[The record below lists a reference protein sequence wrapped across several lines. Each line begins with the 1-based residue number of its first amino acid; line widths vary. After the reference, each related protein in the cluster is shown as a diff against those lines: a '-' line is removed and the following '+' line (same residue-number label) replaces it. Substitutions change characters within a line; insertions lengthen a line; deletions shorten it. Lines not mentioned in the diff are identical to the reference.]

1 MEGFVIKYNDIYD
14 LLWEYK
20 EKLEGLIEK
29 LEACENSVR
38 FFIESESFQ
47 GESANAIKSYLN
59 DIHITMLSSFKVT
72 AQNFLDN
79 IVLYKAGYYE
89 IDSSTNFVLPEE
101 TIEEFRKKLSNGC
114 TDTKECAGEVYGA
127 VSGIS
132 DIFAVSQPDT
142 NGVFRIHEQLEQELL
157 QFISDIETQESN
169 TVKALENS
177 TDLLIESL
185 QACIGKIGTNWT
197 DINHYESNS
206 FYTDTDA
213 YTLAGLS
220 QIFYQQHQD
229 YQEVY
234 EQIWGQE
241 QALKDAAEARETQ
254 GIWKTVGG
262 GALIVTGVLCIAATG
277 GAATPIVV
285 AGWGIGGGT
294 VAFGVADSIEGAQ
307 DIYYGSMGDIDST
320 SINQLKDVIFQG
332 NEEAYYFT
340 ENVFAFAASAFIPI
354 SRASVAGNL
363 TFRSG
368 ATIVGKEGISTLAGA
383 GVSDITMN
391 LTDNQT
397 ASMLMGMLAS
407 GVTAHGLNGLDTR
420 FNISGNKWYSKS
432 AYSEFKKLGID
443 KQIETFN
450 GLNSEEIYNLVKNS
464 PEAWAVEGYDL
475 ITPDNAK
482 DFIKLTTNSAGEV
495 SFNLDW
501 PKYGG
506 YNPSTISSIGNL
518 EGKIPVS
525 RDGGDG
531 GYTMGFG
538 KNADGTYADNS
549 QRAIPKSSA
558 EVSTGTFDVDLY
570 KKTVDIVTSEENM
583 SNKIQKLMELGI
595 EDDVAEDMLKDYNNW
610 KTKPEIVGENN
621 IADGASIAGNSVE
634 AKYGYYGNAAAWDVG
649 DIHMNGGA
657 GQMNTIYSWG
667 TLKEAGI
674 ISDVGIAVIN

>member
-20 EKLEGLIEK
+20 EKLEGLIAK
-29 LEACENSVR
+29 LEACENSIR
-38 FFIESESFQ
+38 FFMESESFQ

-132 DIFAVSQPDT
+132 DVFTVSQPDT

-206 FYTDTDA
+206 FYTDTDV

-234 EQIWGQE
+234 DQIWGQE
-241 QALKDAAEARETQ
+241 QALKDAAEERETQ

-262 GALIVTGVLCIAATG
+262 GVLIVTGVLCIAATG

-332 NEEAYYFT
+332 NEEAYYFA
-340 ENVFAFAASAFIPI
+340 ENIFAFAASAFIPI
-354 SRASVAGNL
+354 SQASVAGNL

-368 ATIVGKEGISTLAGA
+368 ATIVGKEAISVAAGEGA
-383 GVSDITMN
+383 SQITMN
-391 LTDNQT
+391 VTGNQT
-397 ASMLMGMLAS
+397 ASMLVGMMAS
-407 GVTAHGLNGLDTR
+407 GVTAHGLNGMDGK
-420 FNISGNKWYSKS
+420 FNISGNKSDSTSVQHAVGS
-432 AYSEFKKLGID
+432 ANQAQSVLDGINPKYFNPESRFGGGFYVGADADTIVAELAEHGNTAKYAISYDMNLSGQKVLDLTDPKIASEWGYVQNLTSTKACQNIGELARTKGYNVIKFQSYRGDGIN
-443 KQIETFN
+443 FV
-450 GLNSEEIYNLVKNS
+450 IYNNFENILS
-464 PEAWAVEGYDL
+464 PRNV
-475 ITPDNAK
+475 TP
-482 DFIKLTTNSAGEV
+482 
-495 SFNLDW
+495 
-501 PKYGG
+501 
-506 YNPSTISSIGNL
+506 
-518 EGKIPVS
+518 
-525 RDGGDG
+525 
-531 GYTMGFG
+531 
-538 KNADGTYADNS
+538 
-549 QRAIPKSSA
+549 
-558 EVSTGTFDVDLY
+558 VD
-570 KKTVDIVTSEENM
+570 
-583 SNKIQKLMELGI
+583 
-595 EDDVAEDMLKDYNNW
+595 
-610 KTKPEIVGENN
+610 
-621 IADGASIAGNSVE
+621 
-634 AKYGYYGNAAAWDVG
+634 
-649 DIHMNGGA
+649 
-657 GQMNTIYSWG
+657 
-667 TLKEAGI
+667 
-674 ISDVGIAVIN
+674 

>member
-20 EKLEGLIEK
+20 EKLEGLIAK
-29 LEACENSVR
+29 LEACENSIR
-38 FFIESESFQ
+38 FFMESESFQ

-101 TIEEFRKKLSNGC
+101 TIEEFREKLSTGC

-157 QFISDIETQESN
+157 QFISDIENQESN

-234 EQIWGQE
+234 DQIWGQE
-241 QALKDAAEARETQ
+241 QALKDAAEERETQ

-262 GALIVTGVLCIAATG
+262 GVLIVTGVLCIAATG

-294 VAFGVADSIEGAQ
+294 VAFGVADSVEGAQ

-332 NEEAYYFT
+332 NEDAYYFA
-340 ENVFAFAASAFIPI
+340 ENIFAFAASAFIPI
-354 SRASVAGNL
+354 SQASVAGNL

-368 ATIVGKEGISTLAGA
+368 TTIVAKEGISTLAGA

-407 GVTAHGLNGLDTR
+407 GVTAHGLNGIDGK
-420 FNISGNKWYSKS
+420 FNISGNKSGNTSVQHAVGS
-432 AYSEFKKLGID
+432 ANQAQSVLDGINPKYFNPESRFGGGFYVGADADTIVAELAEHGNTAKYAISYDMNLSGQKVLDLTDPKIASEWGYVQNLTSTKACQNIGELARTKGYNVIKFQSYRGDGIN
-443 KQIETFN
+443 FV
-450 GLNSEEIYNLVKNS
+450 IYNNFENILS
-464 PEAWAVEGYDL
+464 PRNV
-475 ITPDNAK
+475 TP
-482 DFIKLTTNSAGEV
+482 
-495 SFNLDW
+495 
-501 PKYGG
+501 
-506 YNPSTISSIGNL
+506 
-518 EGKIPVS
+518 
-525 RDGGDG
+525 
-531 GYTMGFG
+531 
-538 KNADGTYADNS
+538 
-549 QRAIPKSSA
+549 
-558 EVSTGTFDVDLY
+558 VD
-570 KKTVDIVTSEENM
+570 
-583 SNKIQKLMELGI
+583 
-595 EDDVAEDMLKDYNNW
+595 
-610 KTKPEIVGENN
+610 
-621 IADGASIAGNSVE
+621 
-634 AKYGYYGNAAAWDVG
+634 
-649 DIHMNGGA
+649 
-657 GQMNTIYSWG
+657 
-667 TLKEAGI
+667 
-674 ISDVGIAVIN
+674 

>member
-20 EKLEGLIEK
+20 EKLEGLIAK
-29 LEACENSVR
+29 LEACENSIR

-101 TIEEFRKKLSNGC
+101 TIQEFRKKLSNGC
-114 TDTKECAGEVYGA
+114 TDTEECAGEVYGA

-234 EQIWGQE
+234 DQIWGQE
-241 QALKDAAEARETQ
+241 QALKDAAEERETQ

-262 GALIVTGVLCIAATG
+262 SALIVTGVLCIAATG

-294 VAFGVADSIEGAQ
+294 VAFGVADSVEGAQ

-340 ENVFAFAASAFIPI
+340 ENVFAFAASALIPI
-354 SRASVAGNL
+354 SQASVAGNL

-368 ATIVGKEGISTLAGA
+368 AAIVGKEGISTLAGA

-407 GVTAHGLNGLDTR
+407 GVTAHGLNGIDAKY
-420 FNISGNKWYSKS
+420 NISGNREVIFYNEFSERAS
-432 AYSEFKKLGID
+432 AA
-443 KQIETFN
+443 
-450 GLNSEEIYNLVKNS
+450 GLNSTQIAEAYEALKAGDYAKMASYFDTSSPHNGAVFWSGNKEGAAAYADGIGGTIMEQTSGGQVFDDWSILQKMYPEWGTGTALDQKPIWEALSSQYANGASGDVSYAHPFGYTGNVWEEIEKKI
-464 PEAWAVEGYDL
+464 L
-475 ITPDNAK
+475 IEKMKT
-482 DFIKLTTNSAGEV
+482 GEV
-495 SFNLDW
+495 S
-501 PKYGG
+501 
-506 YNPSTISSIGNL
+506 
-518 EGKIPVS
+518 
-525 RDGGDG
+525 
-531 GYTMGFG
+531 
-538 KNADGTYADNS
+538 
-549 QRAIPKSSA
+549 
-558 EVSTGTFDVDLY
+558 
-570 KKTVDIVTSEENM
+570 
-583 SNKIQKLMELGI
+583 GI
-595 EDDVAEDMLKDYNNW
+595 EEV
-610 KTKPEIVGENN
+610 I
-621 IADGASIAGNSVE
+621 I
-634 AKYGYYGNAAAWDVG
+634 
-649 DIHMNGGA
+649 NG
-657 GQMNTIYSWG
+657 
-667 TLKEAGI
+667 K
-674 ISDVGIAVIN
+674 

>member
-1 MEGFVIKYNDIYD
+1 MEGFVIKYNDIYE

-20 EKLEGLIEK
+20 EKLEGLIAK
-29 LEACENSVR
+29 LEACENSIR
-38 FFIESESFQ
+38 FFMESESFQ

-101 TIEEFRKKLSNGC
+101 TIEEFRKKLGTGC
-114 TDTKECAGEVYGA
+114 TDTEECAGEVYGA

-142 NGVFRIHEQLEQELL
+142 NRVFRIHEQLEQELL
-157 QFISDIETQESN
+157 QFISAIETQESN

-206 FYTDTDA
+206 FYTDTDV

-234 EQIWGQE
+234 DQIWDQE
-241 QALKDAAEARETQ
+241 QALKDAAEERETQ

-262 GALIVTGVLCIAATG
+262 GVLIVTGVLCIAATG

-294 VAFGVADSIEGAQ
+294 IAFGVADSVEGAQ

-332 NEEAYYFT
+332 NEEAYYFA
-340 ENVFAFAASAFIPI
+340 ENIFAFAASAFIPI

-407 GVTAHGLNGLDTR
+407 GVTAHGLNGIDAKY
-420 FNISGNKWYSKS
+420 NISGNREVIFYNEFSERAS
-432 AYSEFKKLGID
+432 AA
-443 KQIETFN
+443 
-450 GLNSEEIYNLVKNS
+450 GLNSTQIAEAYEALKAGDYAKMASYFDTSSPHNGAVFWSGNKEGAAAYADGIGGTIMEQTSGGQVFDDWSILQKMYPEWGTGTALDQKPIWEALSSQYANGASGDVSYAHPFGYTGNVWEEIEKKI
-464 PEAWAVEGYDL
+464 L
-475 ITPDNAK
+475 IEKMKT
-482 DFIKLTTNSAGEV
+482 GEV
-495 SFNLDW
+495 S
-501 PKYGG
+501 
-506 YNPSTISSIGNL
+506 
-518 EGKIPVS
+518 
-525 RDGGDG
+525 
-531 GYTMGFG
+531 
-538 KNADGTYADNS
+538 
-549 QRAIPKSSA
+549 
-558 EVSTGTFDVDLY
+558 
-570 KKTVDIVTSEENM
+570 
-583 SNKIQKLMELGI
+583 GI
-595 EDDVAEDMLKDYNNW
+595 EEV
-610 KTKPEIVGENN
+610 I
-621 IADGASIAGNSVE
+621 I
-634 AKYGYYGNAAAWDVG
+634 
-649 DIHMNGGA
+649 NG
-657 GQMNTIYSWG
+657 
-667 TLKEAGI
+667 K
-674 ISDVGIAVIN
+674 

>member
-20 EKLEGLIEK
+20 EKLEGLIAK
-29 LEACENSVR
+29 LEACENSIR
-38 FFIESESFQ
+38 FFMESESFQ

-157 QFISDIETQESN
+157 QFISDIENQESN

-185 QACIGKIGTNWT
+185 QACIGKIGTSWT

-206 FYTDTDA
+206 FYTDTDV

-234 EQIWGQE
+234 DQIWGQE
-241 QALKDAAEARETQ
+241 QALKDAAEERETQ
-254 GIWKTVGG
+254 GIWKTVEGG
-262 GALIVTGVLCIAATG
+262 VLIVTGVLCIAATG

-294 VAFGVADSIEGAQ
+294 VAFGVADSVEGAQ
-307 DIYYGSMGDIDST
+307 DIYYGSIGDIDST

-332 NEEAYYFT
+332 NEDAYYFA
-340 ENVFAFAASAFIPI
+340 ENIFAFAASAFIPI

-368 ATIVGKEGISTLAGA
+368 ATIVGKEAISVAAGEGA
-383 GVSDITMN
+383 SQITMN
-391 LTDNQT
+391 VTGNQT
-397 ASMLMGMLAS
+397 ASMLAGMMAS
-407 GVTAHGLNGLDTR
+407 GVTAHGLNGMDGK
-420 FNISGNKWYSKS
+420 FNISGNKSGNTSVQHAVGS
-432 AYSEFKKLGID
+432 ANQAQSVLDGINPKYFNPESRFGGGFYVGADADTIVAELAEHGNTAKYAISYDMNLSGQKVLDLTDPKIASEWGYVQNLTSTKACQNIGELARTKGYNVIKFQSYRGDGI
-443 KQIETFN
+443 N
-450 GLNSEEIYNLVKNS
+450 YVIYNNFENILS
-464 PEAWAVEGYDL
+464 PRNV
-475 ITPDNAK
+475 TP
-482 DFIKLTTNSAGEV
+482 
-495 SFNLDW
+495 
-501 PKYGG
+501 
-506 YNPSTISSIGNL
+506 
-518 EGKIPVS
+518 
-525 RDGGDG
+525 
-531 GYTMGFG
+531 
-538 KNADGTYADNS
+538 
-549 QRAIPKSSA
+549 
-558 EVSTGTFDVDLY
+558 VD
-570 KKTVDIVTSEENM
+570 
-583 SNKIQKLMELGI
+583 
-595 EDDVAEDMLKDYNNW
+595 
-610 KTKPEIVGENN
+610 
-621 IADGASIAGNSVE
+621 
-634 AKYGYYGNAAAWDVG
+634 
-649 DIHMNGGA
+649 
-657 GQMNTIYSWG
+657 
-667 TLKEAGI
+667 
-674 ISDVGIAVIN
+674 

>member
-206 FYTDTDA
+206 FYTDTDV

-229 YQEVY
+229 YQEGY
-234 EQIWGQE
+234 DQIWGQE
-241 QALKDAAEARETQ
+241 QALKDAAEERETQ

-262 GALIVTGVLCIAATG
+262 GVLIVTGVLCIAATG

-294 VAFGVADSIEGAQ
+294 VAFGVADSVEGAQ

-332 NEEAYYFT
+332 NEDAYYFA
-340 ENVFAFAASAFIPI
+340 ENIFAFAASAFIPI
-354 SRASVAGNL
+354 SQASVAGNL

-420 FNISGNKWYSKS
+420 FNISGNKSGNTSVQHAVGS
-432 AYSEFKKLGID
+432 ANQAQSVLDGINPKYFNPESRFGGGFYVGADADTIVAELAEHGNTAKYAISYDMNLSGQKVLDLTDPKIASEWGYVQNLTSTKACQNIGELARTKGYNVIKFQSYRGDGI
-443 KQIETFN
+443 N
-450 GLNSEEIYNLVKNS
+450 YVIYNNFENILS
-464 PEAWAVEGYDL
+464 PRNV
-475 ITPDNAK
+475 TP
-482 DFIKLTTNSAGEV
+482 
-495 SFNLDW
+495 
-501 PKYGG
+501 
-506 YNPSTISSIGNL
+506 
-518 EGKIPVS
+518 
-525 RDGGDG
+525 
-531 GYTMGFG
+531 
-538 KNADGTYADNS
+538 
-549 QRAIPKSSA
+549 
-558 EVSTGTFDVDLY
+558 VD
-570 KKTVDIVTSEENM
+570 
-583 SNKIQKLMELGI
+583 
-595 EDDVAEDMLKDYNNW
+595 
-610 KTKPEIVGENN
+610 
-621 IADGASIAGNSVE
+621 
-634 AKYGYYGNAAAWDVG
+634 
-649 DIHMNGGA
+649 
-657 GQMNTIYSWG
+657 
-667 TLKEAGI
+667 
-674 ISDVGIAVIN
+674 